1 MNILIDTSPLTS
13 GHAARGIG
21 AYTRFLVSALQQR
34 GDITVLAEP
43 FTKRKNRQA
52 DVVHFPFFDLFFASL
67 PSTRLPTVVTIHDV
81 IPLQFPAQYP
91 VGFKG
96 RFAHLR
102 QLNKLG
108 GIKLIVTDSQTS
120 KDNIVDLLGVPAE
133 KIVVVHLA
141 ANPLLFP
148 TSSNESNSVKRKH
161 GLRSPYILFVGDI
174 NYNKNLPEL
183 IKAFRYL
190 PSELQLV
197 LLGKNFKEQD
207 IPEWQAIER
216 QIAAVGMVDRV
227 RFLTNIPSENVA
239 ELSAVYS
246 GAECYVQPSL
256 EEGFGLPVLEAMRC
270 GTPVV
275 ASNCG
280 AHLEIGGESTWFVD
294 PEAESIAGGVKA
306 VLSLSAT
313 ERETVIAAG
322 RQWEKRFSWENVAE
336 SMIRVY
342 TKALQ

>member
-108 GIKLIVTDSQTS
+108 GVKLIVTDSQTS

-148 TSSNESNSVKRKH
+148 TSSNESNSIKRKYH
-161 GLRSPYILFVGDI
+161 IKSPYILFVGDI

-246 GAECYVQPSL
+246 GNLYTA
-256 EEGFGLPVLEAMRC
+256 
-270 GTPVV
+270 
-275 ASNCG
+275 
-280 AHLEIGGESTWFVD
+280 
-294 PEAESIAGGVKA
+294 
-306 VLSLSAT
+306 LSA
-313 ERETVIAAG
+313 VSNAFAAL
-322 RQWEKRFSWENVAE
+322 FA
-336 SMIRVY
+336 
-342 TKALQ
+342 